1 MLAAVL
7 KISSTSMIE
16 DILTYTQNHTHTRKK
31 YSTARSHCNERKINS
46 KRKIV
51 TKVLLTWS
59 KMYYHNGNSCF
70 GPTIVSLFFSSLSVC
85 ISQCI
90 FLCFSRRIQTIYQ
103 VPRFAIA
110 YCTYGFIKCLQVSK
124 LLLHQIHSDVIFME
138 ENLST

>member
-59 KMYYHNGNSCF
+59 KIHYHNGGQSF
-70 GPTIVSLFFSSLSVC
+70 HFFTPLFQFAFLSIFFSVC
-85 ISQCI
+85 I
-90 FLCFSRRIQTIYQ
+90 SRRIQTIYQ